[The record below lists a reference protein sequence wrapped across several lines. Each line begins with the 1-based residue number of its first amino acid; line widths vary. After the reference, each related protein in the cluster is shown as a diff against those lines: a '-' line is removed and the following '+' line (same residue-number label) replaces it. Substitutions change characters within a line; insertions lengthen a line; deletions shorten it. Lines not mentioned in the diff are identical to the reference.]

1 MILPSQLLS
10 DTVQLAANQ
19 RVLILNSAADPFV
32 PMAAQQIKSGEIIL
46 AEDNIANLGRN
57 ELGLYGRD
65 KSGTYGHD
73 KSGLYRHIAF
83 HEYILR
89 EPPATM
95 DVAVMNMLYQPSN
108 AWMLY
113 GLQLARYALKVG
125 GRLYVVGAKDR
136 GVLSMA
142 KRMEEQ
148 FGNVETLAIHKGHR
162 VLCSRQF
169 DRGPWHPQGAPL
181 HFPSDHQSVGLEN
194 PQDVP
199 MNWHSTALPLADAR
213 AAGPLEAAGIPALL
227 IPTFAAGKM
236 DEGTR
241 LLLEVLEVRT
251 TDEALDIGCGAGFIG
266 IYIARR
272 ATKGHVTMVDASLVA
287 VAMAKQAIEQSGL
300 TNVQVLP
307 SDGVQAVLSE
317 RFDLVVTNPP
327 FHVGGIQTTEIAER
341 FIREAAQV
349 LRPRGRFYLVANRFL
364 KYEPTLQTCFRTVEE
379 VGGDRRYKVL
389 RALQPMNNSI

>member
-10 DTVQLAANQ
+10 DTVQLGANQ
-19 RVLILNSAADPFV
+19 RVLILNSASDSFV
-32 PMAAQQIKSGEIIL
+32 SMAAQQIKSGEIIL

-57 ELGLYGRD
+57 VLVLYGRD
-65 KSGTYGHD
+65 KSGP
-73 KSGLYRHIAF
+73 YRHVAF
-83 HEYILR
+83 HEYTLH
-89 EPPATM
+89 EPAATM
-95 DVAVMNMLYQPSN
+95 DVAVMNMLYQPGN

-113 GLQLARYALKVG
+113 GLQLAQYALKVG

>member
-10 DTVQLAANQ
+10 DTIQLGANQ

-32 PMAAQQIKSGEIIL
+32 PMAAQQVKSGEIIL

-57 ELGLYGRD
+57 GLGLYGRD
-65 KSGTYGHD
+65 KSGTYGHN

-125 GRLYVVGAKDR
+125 GRLCVVGAKDR

-148 FGNVETLAIHKGHR
+148 FGNVETLTIHKGHR
-162 VLCSRQF
+162 VLCSRNQVE
-169 DRGPWHPQGAPL
+169 RSELQP
-181 HFPSDHQSVGLEN
+181 
-194 PQDVP
+194 
-199 MNWHSTALPLADAR
+199 R
-213 AAGPLEAAGIPALL
+213 ANELVLYTSP
-227 IPTFAAGKM
+227 FAEGKL

-300 TNVQVLP
+300 TNVQILP

-379 VGGDRRYKVL
+379 VGGDRWYKVL